1 MEGDYLQMLTT
12 EEVCEKLN
20 ISRNQLQ
27 MLREIGVIKG
37 IKTGKAFMFSPFAL
51 RNFMQQ
57 YEGLDVSN
65 PIKAREAYEKVNAT
79 SIAKGAC

>member
-27 MLREIGVIKG
+27 MLREVGVIKG
-37 IKTGKAFMFSPFAL
+37 IKTGKAFMFSSFAL

-65 PIKAREAYEKVNAT
+65 PIKARQAYEKINKANT
-79 SIAKGAC
+79 TKEAC

>member
-27 MLREIGVIKG
+27 MLRGVIKG
-37 IKTGKAFMFSPFAL
+37 IKTGKAFMFSSFAL

-65 PIKAREAYEKVNAT
+65 PIKAREAYKLVNANGT
-79 SIAKGAC
+79 NNEAC

>member
-1 MEGDYLQMLTT
+1 MNGDLLQMLTT

-27 MLREIGVIKG
+27 MLREIGIIKG
-37 IKTGKAFMFSPFAL
+37 IKTGKAFMFSCFAL
-51 RNFMQQ
+51 EKFMKQ
-57 YEGLDVSN
+57 YEGFDVSN

>member
-51 RNFMQQ
+51 RNFMRQ

-65 PIKAREAYEKVNAT
+65 PIKAREAYKLVNANGT
-79 SIAKGAC
+79 NSGAC